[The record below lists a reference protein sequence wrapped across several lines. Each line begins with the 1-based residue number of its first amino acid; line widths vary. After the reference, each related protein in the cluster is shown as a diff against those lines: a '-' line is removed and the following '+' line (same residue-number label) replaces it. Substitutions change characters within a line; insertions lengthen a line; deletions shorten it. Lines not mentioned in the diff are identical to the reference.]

1 MSCRSRQINSICRLG
16 GITTPSCGVRFVLI
30 QMPLHCHMY
39 QFILCG
45 CARFCEA
52 EEEKVT
58 DSDMR
63 FVFVTCV
70 AHLSAGLNIQTAV
83 Y

>member
-16 GITTPSCGVRFVLI
+16 EITTPSCGVRFVLI
-30 QMPLHCHMY
+30 QMPSCCHMY

-45 CARFCEA
+45 CVRFCAA

-63 FVFVTCV
+63 FLFEKCV
-70 AHLSAGLNIQTAV
+70 AHLSAGLNI
-83 Y
+83 